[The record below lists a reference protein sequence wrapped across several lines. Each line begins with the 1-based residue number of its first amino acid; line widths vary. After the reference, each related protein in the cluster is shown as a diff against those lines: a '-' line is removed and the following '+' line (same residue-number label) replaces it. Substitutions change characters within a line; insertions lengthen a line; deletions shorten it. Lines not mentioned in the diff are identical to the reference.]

1 MGAPKIVQKQLELS
15 LKLSLELSLKLSL
28 ELSLKTQLKTRLQT
42 RVTPLIKEQDKFL
55 KGRAHKSNSKGKSKD
70 LIKCVKC
77 YTRTFL

>member
-1 MGAPKIVQKQLELS
+1 MAKSTFSVLYSSSCFKIAAKS
-15 LKLSLELSLKLSL
+15 LIVEKLVL
-28 ELSLKTQLKTRLQT
+28 
-42 RVTPLIKEQDKFL
+42 EQDEFL